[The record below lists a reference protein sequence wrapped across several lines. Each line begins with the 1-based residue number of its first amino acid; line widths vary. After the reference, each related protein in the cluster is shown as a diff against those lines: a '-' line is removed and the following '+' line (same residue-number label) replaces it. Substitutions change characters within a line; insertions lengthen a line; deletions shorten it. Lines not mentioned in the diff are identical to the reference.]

1 MNISFTPNITL
12 SRQIY
17 DFTCTAYEIDEFN
30 HENCIKYSIQD
41 EGAYVNEDRFFITKY
56 GQLMAPNQDRYY
68 EDTKEFLDTV
78 DSYYFGK

>member
-1 MNISFTPNITL
+1 MNISFTPNTTL

-30 HENCIKYSIQD
+30 YENCIKYSIQD
-41 EGAYVNEDRFFITKY
+41 EGAYVNEDRFFITRY